1 MALPILNKSVISQ
14 FNLGENISLPE
25 VKHFTFPERII
36 QFGSGVLLRG
46 LPDYYVDKAN
56 KAGVFNG
63 RIVVV
68 KSTAHG
74 DNSIFE
80 QQDYLY
86 TQAIAGIENGE
97 IIQKNIINA
106 SISRILQAQTQ
117 WEAILECATN
127 PDIEIV
133 FSNTTEQGLVY
144 EEETVFDVI
153 PNSFPGKLLVYLL
166 HRFRYFIGDIDK
178 GLTIIPTE
186 LLDNNGD
193 LLKGFLLKLA
203 SYNKLESEFISWLDL
218 HNTFCNSLVDRIVPG
233 RPQASELTIWQDI
246 LGYKDELLLL
256 SEPFGLWAIEGD
268 KRVEEKLSF
277 AQTDS
282 GVKIIPDIKMYK
294 ELKLR
299 LLNGSH
305 ILSCGKAILG
315 GFVFVKDA
323 MGDQSFS
330 QWIDELMDEISLSIP
345 MDISEDMKLEFA
357 QSVKNRFANPFLDHQ
372 WLSITLNYSTKLKI
386 RAVPLLLEFYRKNQ
400 YLPEKI
406 CLGFST
412 YLILSIPNSMSEN
425 QYYVMLGTQRFEVKD
440 RYAAQYFQWS
450 LNFSREET
458 VFKILSDKEI
468 WGENLTTITG
478 FYEKVLH
485 LLNALSITLPN
496 SDVPKDQCLI

>member
-1 MALPILNKSVISQ
+1 MVLPILNKNVVSQ
-14 FNLGENISLPE
+14 FNIGENISLPE
-25 VKHFTFPERII
+25 VKHFTLPERII
-36 QFGSGVLLRG
+36 QFGTGVLLRG

-74 DNSIFE
+74 DNTMFE

-86 TQAIAGIENGE
+86 TQAIAGIENGQ

-106 SISRILQAQTQ
+106 SISRILQAQAQ
-117 WEAILECATN
+117 WEEILACATN
-127 PDIEIV
+127 PDIDIV

-144 EEETVFDVI
+144 QEESIFDVI

-166 HRFRYFIGDIDK
+166 HRFRFFMGDIDK

-186 LLDNNGD
+186 LLDDNGD

-233 RPQASELTIWQDI
+233 TPQASELTSWHEK

-268 KRVEEKLSF
+268 ERVKEKLSF

-323 MGDQSFS
+323 MNDQSFS
-330 QWIDELMDEISLSIP
+330 QWIDELMNEISISIP
-345 MDISEDMKLEFA
+345 MDISEDLKLEFA
-357 QSVKNRFANPFLDHQ
+357 QSVKNRFSNPFLDHQ

-386 RAVPLLLEFYRKNQ
+386 RAVPLLLEFYRKFQ
-400 YLPEKI
+400 SLPEKI
-406 CLGFST
+406 CGGFAT
-412 YLILSIPNSMSEN
+412 YIKLSIPDTMSEN
-425 QYYVMLGTQRFEVKD
+425 QYFVTLGTQIFEVKD
-440 RYAAQYFQWS
+440 PYAAQYFQWS

-458 VFKILSDKEI
+458 VFKILSDEEI
-468 WGENLTTITG
+468 WGANLTKITG
-478 FYEKVLH
+478 FYDEVLH
-485 LLNALSITLPN
+485 LLNTSPLA
-496 SDVPKDQCLI
+496 VPYSNLQKTNA